1 MNQLPTLSRFL
12 TKQSFT
18 TLLTSSSRTPVW
30 QTLSTNTNKFS
41 TSTEET
47 NSAKPQADANVEEL
61 QNLVTEKTSLLEE
74 KTKEV
79 ADLKDKY
86 MRSLAET
93 ENVRTRSQKL
103 VSDAKQFGIQS
114 FSKDLLEV
122 ADILEKAT
130 ESVPKDELDNNEH
143 LKNLFEGLTMT
154 NTQLQKVFGNHG
166 LEKVDP
172 VGEKFDPNFHEA
184 IFMMPSPGKDAGTVA
199 VVTKIGYRLNGRS
212 LRAALVGVVQ

>member
-1 MNQLPTLSRFL
+1 MCLFL
-12 TKQSFT
+12 Q
-18 TLLTSSSRTPVW
+18 
-30 QTLSTNTNKFS
+30 
-41 TSTEET
+41 
-47 NSAKPQADANVEEL
+47 
-61 QNLVTEKTSLLEE
+61 
-74 KTKEV
+74 
-79 ADLKDKY
+79 DKY